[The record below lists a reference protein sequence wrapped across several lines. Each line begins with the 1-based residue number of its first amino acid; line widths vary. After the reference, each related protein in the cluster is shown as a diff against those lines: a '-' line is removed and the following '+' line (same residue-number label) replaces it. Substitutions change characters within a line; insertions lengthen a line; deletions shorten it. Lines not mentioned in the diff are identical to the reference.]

1 MKGPRR
7 FYSDG
12 AELRAGQGLSQRHLE
27 QGMDTAH
34 RSCARAGEACGRQK
48 LVCTK
53 RCGWGGVG
61 RRDVR
66 TLPRGRAARAA
77 AGPGRAHELALWG
90 SLRAQEVLEVD
101 PRT

>member
-34 RSCARAGEACGRQK
+34 RSCARAGEACGKQK
-48 LVCTK
+48 LVCTR
-53 RCGWGGVG
+53 RCGWEGVG
-61 RRDVR
+61 RQDVR
-66 TLPRGRAARAA
+66 TLPRGRAARAV
-77 AGPGRAHELALWG
+77 AGAGRAH
-90 SLRAQEVLEVD
+90 
-101 PRT
+101 